1 MSRSPRTNRKPGRQL
16 RAACAGL
23 VLIAAGVSLSACN
36 QAART
41 STGGYEADK
50 PAGPVSKVE
59 PIKGNGTE
67 VALVKFSALGAKKV
81 GLQTAVIRRD
91 GEQKVMPYAAL
102 LYDSEGKAFAYT
114 SPKPLTFVRKDIKV
128 ERVEGDRVMLAEGPP
143 AGARVVTTG
152 ADEVYGTEFG
162 VEEE

>member
-1 MSRSPRTNRKPGRQL
+1 MSRSRINRKSGRQL
-16 RAACAGL
+16 RAVCAGL

-36 QAART
+36 QAAET

-59 PIKGNGTE
+59 PIKGTD

-91 GEQKVMPYAAL
+91 GEQEVMPYAAL
-102 LYDSEGKAFAYT
+102 LYDGEGKAFAYT
-114 SPKPLTFVRKDIKV
+114 SPKPLTFVRKEVTV
-128 ERVEGDRVMLAEGPP
+128 ERVDGDRVVLAEGPP
-143 AGARVVTTG
+143 AGTRVVTTG

>member
-1 MSRSPRTNRKPGRQL
+1 MNRSRVGLERGRRL

-36 QAART
+36 QATGT

-59 PIKGNGTE
+59 PIKGTGVT
-67 VALVKFSALGAKKV
+67 LVKFSALGAKKV
-81 GLQTAVIRRD
+81 GLQTAVIRRG

-102 LYDSEGKAFAYT
+102 LYDGEGKAFAYT
-114 SPKPLTFVRKDIKV
+114 SPKPLTFVRKDV
-128 ERVEGDRVMLAEGPP
+128 TVDRVEGDRVVLAEGPP
-143 AGARVVTTG
+143 AGTRVVTTG
-152 ADEVYGTEFG
+152 ADEVYGTEVG
-162 VEEE
+162 VEAE